1 MKGNLTLTNKAW
13 KVHAL
18 VIFTERMLIW
28 TKHMWEYVEK
38 ELSIKVFPLLNSNL
52 CAVNLLET
60 YVAFD
65 KKSTHISNQILKNQM
80 TVNPYQLISVP
91 DCVFRICDALNKVQS
106 VYKEAVNP

>member
-1 MKGNLTLTNKAW
+1 MESTCPCYIHRKDAYLNKTH
-13 KVHAL
+13 VR
-18 VIFTERMLIW
+18 ICR
-28 TKHMWEYVEK
+28 K

-65 KKSTHISNQILKNQM
+65 KISTHISNLILKNQM

>member
-1 MKGNLTLTNKAW
+1 MKGNLTLINKAW

-65 KKSTHISNQILKNQM
+65 KISTHISNQILKNQM
-80 TVNPYQLISVP
+80 TVNTYQLISVP